1 MNVPNI
7 LTLLRFL
14 MIPLFGYYLYSKS
27 FTQAVLVFIIAGI
40 TDILDG
46 KIARKYNMVT
56 SWGKIADPMADKLI
70 QLTALVMLTLMHS
83 IQPIVLAIVAVKEAF
98 MGIGSLVLYK
108 QNNFVVSAN
117 WYGKMATVIFY
128 FSIIMIILINKE
140 PYKSIFISLAVLSTL
155 FAFFMY
161 LGQFRKI
168 KEAAGSIENN

>member
-14 MIPLFGYYLYSKS
+14 MIPVFGYFLYNKS
-27 FTQAVLVFIIAGI
+27 FTAAVLVFLLAGL
-40 TDILDG
+40 TDVLDG
-46 KIARKYNMVT
+46 KIARKYNLVT

-70 QLTALVMLTLMHS
+70 QLTALVLLTLMHS
-83 IQPIVLAIVAVKEAF
+83 VQPLVLAIVAVKEAF
-98 MGIGSLVLYK
+98 MGIGSIVLYK

-128 FSIIMIILINKE
+128 FSIIMIIIINKE
-140 PYKSIFISLAVLSTL
+140 PYRTVFISVAVLSTL

-161 LGQFRKI
+161 IGQFKKI
-168 KEAAGSIENN
+168 KSAVGSTENS